1 MQDISSLLEQELN
14 SPRMRTRRKF
24 RAWKDRFAR
33 RAIALGGLSVIVA
46 ITLIFFYLLYEVMP
60 LFKSASIEQESS
72 FELPESVRADKIL
85 TMFTE
90 EQNEIAALLTESGK
104 LLFINAQNGQPVSE
118 QQLPLM
124 DAAISSI
131 KVKTPGDDTLLLG
144 LNNGQA
150 LAVAT
155 TFKVDFDAQG
165 QRLGVK
171 PQVTQLFNGKPLQ
184 LDSQQRPLHYITQQ
198 TAPDGVLLAG
208 LVDKGEV
215 VMVLLRQRSN
225 FITGEV
231 QETLEPIVFPS
242 TSLYQR
248 VLIAPDHHYIFAL
261 RSSGHL
267 DVYDSRDLQNI
278 QLSHTLA
285 LVKPG
290 QQVTQM
296 IFQLAQQSL
305 LIGDSQGQITQ
316 YFMVRD
322 EHNQQQLTK
331 IRTLKLADAPIKV
344 LEAEQRRKGFVAVD
358 SRGRVGLFNTTAE
371 KTAIDQPLLDAEPL
385 LAALAPRASMLL
397 MQDAQGV
404 FHRYAID
411 NPHPETSLKSLWGKV
426 WYEGYSE
433 PQYTWQS
440 SSASNEFEPKFSLTP
455 LAFGTLKAAFYAMLL
470 SVPLAVCGAMYT
482 AYFMAPAVRRKIKP
496 VIELMEALPTVILGF
511 FAGLFLAPFMETHLP
526 GVFAVLLIIPLGI
539 VTFAFT
545 WAQLPDRIRD
555 LIPEGWHVVVLVPLV
570 VLLGWLSFSL
580 SQPMELW
587 FFNGDMRN
595 WLSNDLGIDFDQRNA
610 MVVGFAMGFA
620 VIPTIYS
627 IAEDALFGVPKSL
640 SHGSLALGATPWQ
653 TLVRVVLPTAS
664 PGIFSAVMIGMGRA
678 VGETMIVLMATGNTP
693 VMNANI
699 FEGMR
704 TLAANIAVEM
714 GESALGSSHYRI
726 LFLAALVLFLFTF
739 VVNTLADLVRQRL
752 RNKYSTL

>member
-131 KVKTPGDDTLLLG
+131 KVKTAGDDTLLLG

-215 VMVLLRQRSN
+215 VMALLRQRSN

-555 LIPEGWHVVVLVPLV
+555 LIPDGWHVVVLVPLV
-570 VLLGWLSFSL
+570 VVLGWLSFSL

>member
-14 SPRMRTRRKF
+14 SPRMRTRRKL
-24 RAWKDRFAR
+24 RAWKDTFAR

-60 LFKSASIEQESS
+60 LFKSATIKQESS
-72 FELPESVRADKIL
+72 FELHGEARASKIL

-90 EQNEIAALLTESGK
+90 EQNEVAALLTENGK
-104 LLFINAQNGQPVSE
+104 LLFINAQNGQPVSA
-118 QQLPLM
+118 QQLPLD
-124 DAAISSI
+124 DAAITSVN
-131 KVKTPGDDTLLLG
+131 VKTPGADTLLLG
-144 LNNGQA
+144 LSNGQV
-150 LAVAT
+150 LAVDT
-155 TFKVDFDAQG
+155 TFKVAFDAQG

-171 PQVTQLFNGKPLQ
+171 PQITQLFSGKTLQ
-184 LDSQQRPLHYITQQ
+184 LDAEQRALSAVTQQ
-198 TAPDGVLLAG
+198 KAPDGMLLAG
-208 LVDKGEV
+208 LVGDGNI
-215 VMVLLRQRSN
+215 VMTLLRQRTN
-225 FITGEV
+225 FISGEV
-231 QETLEPIVFPS
+231 QESLEPVHFPS
-242 TSLYQR
+242 NTLYER
-248 VLIAPDHHYIFAL
+248 LLIAPDHHYVFAL
-261 RSSGHL
+261 HKTGRL
-267 DVYDSRDLQNI
+267 DVYDSRDLSNI
-278 QLSHTLA
+278 QLSHTLQ
-285 LVKPG
+285 LVEPG
-290 QQVTQM
+290 QHVTQM

-305 LIGDSQGQITQ
+305 LVGDSQGQITQ
-316 YFMVRD
+316 FFMVRD
-322 EHNQQQLTK
+322 EHDQQQLTK
-331 IRTLKLADAPIKV
+331 IRTLKLGDAPIKV
-344 LEAEQRRKGFVAVD
+344 LEAEQRRKGFVAID
-358 SRGRVGLFNTTAE
+358 NTGRVGIFNTTAE
-371 KTAIDQPLLDAEPL
+371 KTAIDQPLLNGEPL
-385 LAALAPRASMLL
+385 LASLAPRASMLL
-397 MQDAQGV
+397 VQDAQGV
-404 FHRYAID
+404 FQRYAID

-440 SSASNEFEPKFSLTP
+440 SSASTEFEPKFSLTP

-526 GVFAVLLIIPLGI
+526 GVFAVLLILPLGI
-539 VTFAFT
+539 ISFAFA
-545 WAQLPDRIRD
+545 WAQLPSRIRD
-555 LIPEGWHVVVLVPLV
+555 VVPEGWHVVILIPLV
-570 VLLGWLSFSL
+570 AVLAWLSFSL
-580 SQPMELW
+580 SQPIELW
-587 FFNGDMRN
+587 FFNGDMRS
-595 WLSNDLGIDFDQRNA
+595 WLSNDIGINFDQRNA

-752 RNKYSTL
+752 RKKYSTL

>member
-539 VTFAFT
+539 VTFAFA

>member
-539 VTFAFT
+539 VTFAFA

-570 VLLGWLSFSL
+570 VVVGWLSFSL

>member
-24 RAWKDRFAR
+24 RAWKDRLAR
-33 RAIALGGLSVIVA
+33 RAIALGGLSVIAA

-60 LFKSASIEQESS
+60 LFKSATIQQDSS
-72 FELPESVRADKIL
+72 FELQEPARASTIL

-90 EQNEIAALLTESGK
+90 EQNEIAALLTESGT
-104 LLFINAQNGQPVSE
+104 LLFINAKNGQSLSE
-118 QQLPLM
+118 QQLPLH
-124 DAAISSI
+124 DATITSLR
-131 KVKTPGDDTLLLG
+131 VKTPGDNTLLLG
-144 LNNGQA
+144 LSNGQA
-150 LAVAT
+150 IAVDT
-155 TFKVDFDAQG
+155 TFKVEFDTEG

-171 PQVTQLFNGKPLQ
+171 PRVTQLFNGKALQ
-184 LDSQQRPLHYITQQ
+184 LDAQQRALNYITQQ
-198 TAPDGVLLAG
+198 ESPDGMLLAG
-208 LVDKGEV
+208 LVDDGQI
-215 VMVLLRQRSN
+215 VMTLLRQRTN
-225 FITGEV
+225 FISGAV
-231 QETLEPIVFPS
+231 QETLEPIDFPS
-242 TSLYQR
+242 STLYQR
-248 VLIAPDHHYIFAL
+248 LLIAPDHHYIFAL
-261 RSSGHL
+261 RSNGQL
-267 DVYDSRDLQNI
+267 DVYDSRDLSNI
-278 QLSHTLA
+278 QLSHTVP
-285 LVKPG
+285 LVEPG

-305 LIGDSQGQITQ
+305 LVGDSQGQITQ
-316 YFMVRD
+316 FFMVRD
-322 EHNQQQLTK
+322 AHNQQQLTK
-331 IRTLKLADAPIKV
+331 IRTLKLGDAPIKV
-344 LEAEQRRKGFVAVD
+344 LEAEQRRKGFVAID
-358 SRGRVGLFNTTAE
+358 NTGRVGIFNTTAE
-371 KTAIDQPLLDAEPL
+371 KTAIDQPLLKGEPL

-397 MQDAQGV
+397 VQDAQGV
-404 FHRYAID
+404 FQRYTID

-440 SSASNEFEPKFSLTP
+440 SSASTEFEPKFSLTP

-539 VTFAFT
+539 VTFAFA

-555 LIPEGWHVVVLVPLV
+555 FVPDGWHVVILIPLV
-570 VLLGWLSFSL
+570 AVLGWLSFSL

-587 FFNGDMRN
+587 FFNGDMRS
-595 WLSNDLGIDFDQRNA
+595 WLSNDIGIDFDQRNA

-693 VMNANI
+693 IMNANI

>member
-14 SPRMRTRRKF
+14 RPRMRTRRKF
-24 RAWKDRFAR
+24 RAWKDRVAR

-72 FELPESVRADKIL
+72 FALPESVRADKIL

-371 KTAIDQPLLDAEPL
+371 KTAIDQPLLDAAPL

-440 SSASNEFEPKFSLTP
+440 SSASNDFEPKFSLTP

>member
-14 SPRMRTRRKF
+14 SPRIRARRKF
-24 RAWKDRFAR
+24 RAWKDRVAR
-33 RAIALGGLSVIVA
+33 RAIALGGLSVIAA
-46 ITLIFFYLLYEVMP
+46 ITLIFFYLLYEVVP
-60 LFKSASIEQESS
+60 LFKSASIQPESS
-72 FELPESVRADKIL
+72 FELPEPARSSKIL

-90 EQNEIAALLTESGK
+90 EQNEIAALLTESGQ
-104 LLFINAQNGQPVSE
+104 LLFINAENGQPVSE
-118 QQLPLM
+118 QQLTLP
-124 DAAISSI
+124 DAAITSL
-131 KVKTPGDDTLLLG
+131 KAKTPGDDVLLLG
-144 LNNGQA
+144 LSNGQA

-155 TFKVDFDAQG
+155 TFKVAFDAEG

-171 PQVTQLFNGKPLQ
+171 PQITQLFNGKALQ
-184 LDSQQRPLHYITQQ
+184 LDPQQRPLTAITQQ
-198 TAPDGVLLAG
+198 KSPDGMLLAG
-208 LVDKGEV
+208 LVGDGQI
-215 VMVLLRQRSN
+215 VMTLLRQRTD
-225 FITGEV
+225 FISGEV
-231 QETLEPIVFPS
+231 EETLQPIDFPS
-242 TSLYQR
+242 STLYQR
-248 VLIAPDHHYIFAL
+248 LLIAPDHHFIFAL
-261 RSSGHL
+261 HNSGRL
-267 DVYDSRDLQNI
+267 DVYNARDLQNI
-278 QLSHTLA
+278 QLLHTLP
-285 LVKPG
+285 LVAPG

-296 IFQLAQQSL
+296 VFQLAQQSL
-305 LIGDSQGQITQ
+305 LVGDSQGQITQ
-316 YFMVRD
+316 FFMVRD

-331 IRTLKLADAPIKV
+331 IRTLKLGDAPIKV
-344 LEAEQRRKGFVAVD
+344 LEAEQRRKGFVAID
-358 SRGRVGLFNTTAE
+358 STGRVGIFNTTAE
-371 KTAIDQPLLDAEPL
+371 KKAIDQPLLNGAPL

-397 MQDAQGV
+397 MQDSQGV

-411 NPHPETSLKSLWGKV
+411 NQHPETSLKSLWGKV

-440 SSASNEFEPKFSLTP
+440 SSASTEFEPKFSLTP

-539 VTFAFT
+539 MAFSFA
-545 WAQLPDRIRD
+545 WAQLPDPIRD
-555 LIPEGWHVVVLVPLV
+555 VVPDGWHVVILLPLV
-570 VLLGWLSFSL
+570 VVLGWLSFSL
-580 SQPMELW
+580 SQPLELW
-587 FFNGDMRN
+587 FFDGDMRN
-595 WLSNDLGIDFDQRNA
+595 WLSNDMGIDFDQRNA

-693 VMNANI
+693 IMNANI

-752 RNKYSTL
+752 RKKYSTL

>member
-24 RAWKDRFAR
+24 RAWKDRLAR
-33 RAIALGGLSVIVA
+33 RAIALGGLSVIAA

-60 LFKSASIEQESS
+60 LFKSATIQQDSS
-72 FELPESVRADKIL
+72 FELQEPARSSTIL

-90 EQNEIAALLTESGK
+90 EQNEIAALLTESGA
-104 LLFINAQNGQPVSE
+104 LLFINTENGQPLSE
-118 QQLPLM
+118 QQLPLH
-124 DAAISSI
+124 DATITSLR
-131 KVKTPGDDTLLLG
+131 VKTPGDNTLLLG
-144 LNNGQA
+144 LSNGQA
-150 LAVAT
+150 IAVDT
-155 TFKVDFDAQG
+155 TFKVEFDAEG

-171 PQVTQLFNGKPLQ
+171 PRVTQLFNGKALQ
-184 LDSQQRPLHYITQQ
+184 LDAQQRALNYITQQ
-198 TAPDGVLLAG
+198 ESPDGILLAG
-208 LVDKGEV
+208 LVDNGQI
-215 VMVLLRQRSN
+215 VMSLLRQRTN
-225 FITGEV
+225 FISGAV
-231 QETLEPIVFPS
+231 QETLEPIDFPS
-242 TSLYQR
+242 NTLYQR
-248 VLIAPDHHYIFAL
+248 LLIAPDHHYIFAL
-261 RSSGHL
+261 RSNGQL
-267 DVYDSRDLQNI
+267 DVYDSRDLSNI
-278 QLSHTLA
+278 QLSHTVP
-285 LVKPG
+285 LVEPG

-305 LIGDSQGQITQ
+305 LVGDSQGQITQ
-316 YFMVRD
+316 FFMVRD
-322 EHNQQQLTK
+322 AHNQQQLTK
-331 IRTLKLADAPIKV
+331 IRTLKLGDAPIKV
-344 LEAEQRRKGFVAVD
+344 LEAEQRRKGFVAID
-358 SRGRVGLFNTTAE
+358 STGRVGIFNTTAE
-371 KTAIDQPLLDAEPL
+371 KTAIDQPLLKGEPL

-397 MQDAQGV
+397 VQDAQGV
-404 FHRYAID
+404 FQRYTID

-440 SSASNEFEPKFSLTP
+440 SSASTEFEPKFSLTP

-539 VTFAFT
+539 VTFAFA
-545 WAQLPDRIRD
+545 WAQLPDRVRD
-555 LIPEGWHVVVLVPLV
+555 LVPDGWHVVILIPLV
-570 VLLGWLSFSL
+570 AVLGWLSFSL

-587 FFNGDMRN
+587 FFNGDMRS
-595 WLSNDLGIDFDQRNA
+595 WLSNDIGIDFDQRNA

-693 VMNANI
+693 IMNANI

-752 RNKYSTL
+752 RKKYSTL

>member
-1 MQDISSLLEQELN
+1 
-14 SPRMRTRRKF
+14 
-24 RAWKDRFAR
+24 
-33 RAIALGGLSVIVA
+33 
-46 ITLIFFYLLYEVMP
+46 
-60 LFKSASIEQESS
+60 
-72 FELPESVRADKIL
+72 
-85 TMFTE
+85 
-90 EQNEIAALLTESGK
+90 
-104 LLFINAQNGQPVSE
+104 
-118 QQLPLM
+118 
-124 DAAISSI
+124 
-131 KVKTPGDDTLLLG
+131 
-144 LNNGQA
+144 
-150 LAVAT
+150 
-155 TFKVDFDAQG
+155 
-165 QRLGVK
+165 
-171 PQVTQLFNGKPLQ
+171 
-184 LDSQQRPLHYITQQ
+184 
-198 TAPDGVLLAG
+198 
-208 LVDKGEV
+208 
-215 VMVLLRQRSN
+215 
-225 FITGEV
+225 
-231 QETLEPIVFPS
+231 
-242 TSLYQR
+242 
-248 VLIAPDHHYIFAL
+248 
-261 RSSGHL
+261 
-267 DVYDSRDLQNI
+267 
-278 QLSHTLA
+278 
-285 LVKPG
+285 
-290 QQVTQM
+290 M

-539 VTFAFT
+539 VTFAFA

>member
-248 VLIAPDHHYIFAL
+248 VLIAPDHHYIYAL

-358 SRGRVGLFNTTAE
+358 SHGRVGLFNTTAE

-539 VTFAFT
+539 VTFAFA

-580 SQPMELW
+580 SQPLELW

>member
-358 SRGRVGLFNTTAE
+358 SHGRVGLFNTTAE
-371 KTAIDQPLLDAEPL
+371 KTAIDQPLLDAAPL

-539 VTFAFT
+539 VTFAFA

-570 VLLGWLSFSL
+570 VVLGWLSFSL

-587 FFNGDMRN
+587 FFNGDMRS

>member
-14 SPRMRTRRKF
+14 SPRMRTRRKL
-24 RAWKDRFAR
+24 RAWKDTFAR

-60 LFKSASIEQESS
+60 LFKSATIKQESS
-72 FELPESVRADKIL
+72 FELHGEARASKIL

-90 EQNEIAALLTESGK
+90 EQNEVAALLTENGK
-104 LLFINAQNGQPVSE
+104 LLFINAQNGQPVSA
-118 QQLPLM
+118 QQLPLH
-124 DAAISSI
+124 DAAITSVN
-131 KVKTPGDDTLLLG
+131 VKTPGADTLLLG
-144 LNNGQA
+144 LSNGQV
-150 LAVAT
+150 LAVDT
-155 TFKVDFDAQG
+155 TFKVAFDAQG

-171 PQVTQLFNGKPLQ
+171 PQITQLFSGKTLQ
-184 LDSQQRPLHYITQQ
+184 LDAEQRALSAVTQQ
-198 TAPDGVLLAG
+198 KAPDGMLLAG
-208 LVDKGEV
+208 LVGDGNI
-215 VMVLLRQRSN
+215 VMTLLRQRTN
-225 FITGEV
+225 FISGEV
-231 QETLEPIVFPS
+231 QESLEPVHFPS
-242 TSLYQR
+242 NTLYER
-248 VLIAPDHHYIFAL
+248 LLIAPDHHYVFAL
-261 RSSGHL
+261 HKTGRL
-267 DVYDSRDLQNI
+267 DVYDSRDLSNI
-278 QLSHTLA
+278 QLSHTLQ
-285 LVKPG
+285 LVEPG
-290 QQVTQM
+290 QHVTQM

-305 LIGDSQGQITQ
+305 LVGDSQGQITQ
-316 YFMVRD
+316 FFMVRD

-331 IRTLKLADAPIKV
+331 IRTLKLGDAPIKV
-344 LEAEQRRKGFVAVD
+344 LEAEQRRKGFVAID
-358 SRGRVGLFNTTAE
+358 NTGRVGIFNTTAE
-371 KTAIDQPLLDAEPL
+371 KTAIDQPLLNGEPL
-385 LAALAPRASMLL
+385 LASLAPRASMLL
-397 MQDAQGV
+397 VQDAQGV
-404 FHRYAID
+404 FQRYAID

-440 SSASNEFEPKFSLTP
+440 SSASTEFEPKFSLTP

-526 GVFAVLLIIPLGI
+526 GVFAVLLILPLGI
-539 VTFAFT
+539 ISFAFA
-545 WAQLPDRIRD
+545 WAQLPSRIRD
-555 LIPEGWHVVVLVPLV
+555 VVPEGWHVVILIPLV
-570 VLLGWLSFSL
+570 AVLAWLSFSL
-580 SQPMELW
+580 SQPIELW
-587 FFNGDMRN
+587 FFNGDMRS
-595 WLSNDLGIDFDQRNA
+595 WLSNDIGINFDQRNA

-752 RNKYSTL
+752 RKKYSTL

>member
-24 RAWKDRFAR
+24 RALKDTLAR
-33 RAIALGGLSVIVA
+33 RAIAVGGWSVIVA

-60 LFKSASIEQESS
+60 LFQSATIQHDSR
-72 FELPESVRADKIL
+72 FELQEPARSSNIVR
-85 TMFTE
+85 MFTE
-90 EQNEIAALLTESGK
+90 EQNEIATLLTDSGQ
-104 LLFINAQNGQPVSE
+104 LLFVDAHNGDPLSQ
-118 QQLPLM
+118 QQLAL
-124 DAAISSI
+124 DGAQITSV
-131 KVKTPGDDTLLLG
+131 KVKTPGDDTLVLG
-144 LNNGQA
+144 LSNGKV

-155 TFKVDFDAQG
+155 TFKVQFDEQG
-165 QRLGVK
+165 QRLGVE
-171 PQVTQLFNGKPLQ
+171 PRVTQLFNGQALQ
-184 LDSQQRPLHYITQQ
+184 LDPKQRALNAITEQ
-198 TAPDGVLLAG
+198 TSPAGKLVAG
-208 LVDKGEV
+208 LVGEGQI
-215 VMVLLRQRSN
+215 VMTLLRQRTN
-225 FITGEV
+225 AITGAV
-231 QETLEPIVFPS
+231 QESLEPIRFPS
-242 TSLYQR
+242 DTPYERL
-248 VLIAPDHHYIFAL
+248 LIAPDHHYTFAL
-261 RSSGHL
+261 RSNGRL
-267 DVYDSRDLQNI
+267 DVYNTRN
-278 QLSHTLA
+278 LSSIELLHTLP
-285 LVKPG
+285 LVQPG
-290 QQVTQM
+290 TQVTQM
-296 IFQLAQQSL
+296 VFQLAQQSL
-305 LIGDSQGQITQ
+305 LVGDSQGQITQ
-316 YFMVRD
+316 FFMVRD
-322 EHNQQQLTK
+322 AHNQQQLAQ
-331 IRTLKLADAPIKV
+331 IRTLKLGDAPITH
-344 LEAEQRRKGFVAVD
+344 LEAEQRRKGFVAID
-358 SRGRVGLFNTTAE
+358 NTGRVGIFNTTAE
-371 KTAIDQPLLDAEPL
+371 KTAIDQPVLQDAPQ
-385 LAALAPRASMLL
+385 LAALSPRASMLL
-397 MQDAQGV
+397 LQDAQGI
-404 FHRYAID
+404 FQRYVID

-526 GVFAVLLIIPLGI
+526 GVFVLLLMLPLGI
-539 VTFAFT
+539 ITFAFA
-545 WAQLPDRIRD
+545 WAQLPGRIRD
-555 LIPEGWHVVVLVPLV
+555 LIPEGWHVVILIPLV
-570 VLLGWLSFSL
+570 IALSLASFSL
-580 SQPMELW
+580 SQPMELL
-587 FFNGDMRN
+587 FFQGDMRS
-595 WLSNDLGIDFDQRNA
+595 WLSNDLGINFDQRNA

-653 TLVRVVLPTAS
+653 TLVKVVLPTAS

-693 VMNANI
+693 IMNANI

-714 GESALGSSHYRI
+714 GESALGSSHYRV

-739 VVNTLADLVRQRL
+739 VVNTLADVVRQRL
-752 RNKYSTL
+752 RKKYSTL

>member
-1 MQDISSLLEQELN
+1 MQDISSQLEQELN
-14 SPRMRTRRKF
+14 SPRMRRRRKF
-24 RAWKDRFAR
+24 RALKDTVAR
-33 RAIALGGLSVIVA
+33 RAIALGGWSVIVA
-46 ITLIFFYLLYEVMP
+46 ITLIFFYLMYEVMP
-60 LFKSASIEQESS
+60 LFKSATIQQDSS
-72 FELPESVRADKIL
+72 FELHESVRSSNIL

-90 EQNEIAALLTESGK
+90 EQNEIAALLTDSGK
-104 LLFINAQNGQPVSE
+104 LMFIDAQNGESVAH
-118 QQLPLM
+118 QQLDLNN
-124 DAAISSI
+124 AQISSF

-144 LNNGQA
+144 LSNGTA
-150 LAVAT
+150 LAAST
-155 TFKVDFDAQG
+155 TFKVKFDEQG
-165 QRLGVK
+165 QRLGVE
-171 PQVTQLFNGKPLQ
+171 PSVTQLFNGKAIQ
-184 LDSQQRPLHYITQQ
+184 LDPQQRALNYITEQES
-198 TAPDGVLLAG
+198 PDGKLLAG
-208 LVDKGEV
+208 LVADGQV
-215 VMVLLRQRSN
+215 VMTLLRQKTN

-231 QETLEPIVFPS
+231 KESLEPIHFPS
-242 TSLYQR
+242 NTLYER
-248 VLIAPDHHYIFAL
+248 VLIAPDHPYTFAL
-261 RSSGHL
+261 RSGGRL
-267 DVYDSRDLQNI
+267 DVYDTRSLSNI
-278 QLSHTLA
+278 ELMHTLS
-285 LVKPG
+285 LVEPG

-296 IFQLAQQSL
+296 VFQLAQQSL
-305 LIGDSQGQITQ
+305 LVGDTQGQITQ
-316 YFMVRD
+316 FFMVRD

-331 IRTLKLADAPIKV
+331 IRTLKLGDAPIKI
-344 LEAEQRRKGFVAVD
+344 LEAEQRRKGFVAID
-358 SRGRVGLFNTTAE
+358 NTGRVGIFNTTAE
-371 KTAIDQPLLDAEPL
+371 KTAIDQPLLQEEPL

-397 MQDAQGV
+397 VQDAQGV
-404 FHRYAID
+404 FKRYTID

-433 PQYTWQS
+433 PEYTWQS

-482 AYFMAPAVRRKIKP
+482 AYFMAPTVRRKIKP

-511 FAGLFLAPFMETHLP
+511 FAGLFLAPFMESHLP
-526 GVFAVLLIIPLGI
+526 GVFAVLLILPLGI
-539 VTFAFT
+539 ITFAFA
-545 WAQLPDRIRD
+545 WAQLPGRIRD
-555 LIPEGWHVVVLVPLV
+555 LIPEGWHVVILIPLV
-570 VLLGWLSFSL
+570 IVLSWLSFSL
-580 SQPMELW
+580 SQPMELV
-587 FFNGDMRN
+587 FFQGDMRN

-653 TLVRVVLPTAS
+653 TLVKVVLPTAS

-693 VMNANI
+693 IMNANI

-752 RNKYSTL
+752 RKKYSTL

>member
-371 KTAIDQPLLDAEPL
+371 KTAIDQPLLDAAPL

-539 VTFAFT
+539 VTFAFA

-570 VLLGWLSFSL
+570 VVLGWLSFSL

>member
-1 MQDISSLLEQELN
+1 MQDISSQLEQELN
-14 SPRMRTRRKF
+14 SPRMRRRRKF
-24 RAWKDRFAR
+24 RSLKDTVAR
-33 RAIALGGLSVIVA
+33 RAIALGGWSVIVA
-46 ITLIFFYLLYEVMP
+46 ITLIFFYLMYEVMP
-60 LFKSASIEQESS
+60 LFKSATIQQGSS
-72 FELPESVRADKIL
+72 FELHEAARSSNIL

-90 EQNEIAALLTESGK
+90 EQNEIAALLTDSGK
-104 LLFINAQNGQPVSE
+104 LMFIDAQNGESVAH
-118 QQLPLM
+118 QQLDLNN
-124 DAAISSI
+124 AQISSF

-144 LNNGQA
+144 LSNGTA
-150 LAVAT
+150 LAAST
-155 TFKVDFDAQG
+155 TFKVKFDQQG
-165 QRLGVK
+165 QRLGVE
-171 PQVTQLFNGKPLQ
+171 PSVTQLFNGKAIQ
-184 LDSQQRPLHYITQQ
+184 LDPQQRALNYITEQES
-198 TAPDGVLLAG
+198 PDGKLLAG
-208 LVDKGEV
+208 LVADGQV
-215 VMVLLRQRSN
+215 VMTLLRQKTN

-231 QETLEPIVFPS
+231 KESLEPISFPS
-242 TSLYQR
+242 NTPYERL
-248 VLIAPDHHYIFAL
+248 LIAPDHHYTFAL
-261 RSSGHL
+261 RSSGRL
-267 DVYDSRDLQNI
+267 DIYDTRSLRNI
-278 QLSHTLA
+278 QLMHTLP
-285 LVKPG
+285 LVEPG

-296 IFQLAQQSL
+296 VFQLAQQSL
-305 LIGDSQGQITQ
+305 LVGDTQGQITQ
-316 YFMVRD
+316 FFMVRD

-331 IRTLKLADAPIKV
+331 IRTLKLGDAPIKI
-344 LEAEQRRKGFVAVD
+344 LEAEQRRKGFVAID
-358 SRGRVGLFNTTAE
+358 NTGRVGIFNTTAE
-371 KTAIDQPLLDAEPL
+371 KTAIDVPLLADAPL

-397 MQDAQGV
+397 VQDAQGV
-404 FHRYAID
+404 FQRYSID

-511 FAGLFLAPFMETHLP
+511 FAGLFLAPFMESHLP
-526 GVFAVLLIIPLGI
+526 GVFAVLLILPLGI
-539 VTFAFT
+539 ITFAFA
-545 WAQLPDRIRD
+545 WAQLPGRIRD
-555 LIPEGWHVVVLVPLV
+555 LIPEGWHVVILIPLV
-570 VLLGWLSFSL
+570 IVLSWLSFSL
-580 SQPMELW
+580 SQPMELV
-587 FFNGDMRN
+587 FFQGDMRN

-653 TLVRVVLPTAS
+653 TLVKVVLPTAS

-693 VMNANI
+693 IMNANI

-739 VVNTLADLVRQRL
+739 VVNTLADVVRQRL
-752 RNKYSTL
+752 RKKYSTL

>member
-358 SRGRVGLFNTTAE
+358 SHGRVGLFNTTAE
-371 KTAIDQPLLDAEPL
+371 KTAIDQPLLDAAPL

-440 SSASNEFEPKFSLTP
+440 SSASNDFEPKFSLTP

-539 VTFAFT
+539 VTFAFA

-570 VLLGWLSFSL
+570 VVLGWLSFSL

>member
-14 SPRMRTRRKF
+14 SPRMRTRRKW
-24 RAWKDRFAR
+24 RAWKDACAR
-33 RAIALGGLSVIVA
+33 RAIALGGLSVIAA

-60 LFKSASIEQESS
+60 LFKSASIQQETSFTLQEPAGSS
-72 FELPESVRADKIL
+72 NIL
-85 TMFTE
+85 TMFSE
-90 EQNEIAALLTESGK
+90 EQNEIAALLTDSGK
-104 LLFINAQNGQPVSE
+104 LLFINAHNGQPVSE
-118 QQLPLM
+118 QQLPLQ
-124 DAAISSI
+124 DAAITSL
-131 KVKTPGDDTLLLG
+131 KVKTPGDNTLLLG
-144 LNNGQA
+144 LSNGQA
-150 LAVAT
+150 LAVDT
-155 TFKVDFDAQG
+155 RFKVSFDAEG
-165 QRLGVK
+165 QRLGVQ
-171 PQVTQLFNGKPLQ
+171 PQVTQLFNGKPLT
-184 LDSQQRPLHYITQQ
+184 LDAQQRPLTYITQQ
-198 TAPDGVLLAG
+198 QAPDGMLLAG
-208 LVDKGEV
+208 LVGDGEV
-215 VMVLLRQRSN
+215 VMSLLRQKTN
-225 FITGEV
+225 FITGAV
-231 QETLEPIVFPS
+231 QESLEPIAFPS
-242 TSLYQR
+242 STQYKRL
-248 VLIAPDHHYIFAL
+248 LIAPDHHYIFAL
-261 RSSGHL
+261 HHSGRL
-267 DVYDSRDLQNI
+267 DVYDTRNLEQI
-278 QLSHTLA
+278 QLLHTLA
-285 LVKPG
+285 LVERG

-296 IFQLAQQSL
+296 VFQLAQQSL
-305 LIGDSQGQITQ
+305 LVGDSQGQITQ
-316 YFMVRD
+316 FFMVRD
-322 EHNQQQLTK
+322 KHNQQQLTK
-331 IRTLKLADAPIKV
+331 IRSLKLGDAPIQI
-344 LEAEQRRKGFVAVD
+344 LEAEQRRKGFVAID
-358 SRGRVGLFNTTAE
+358 STGRTGIFNTTAE
-371 KTAIDQPLLDAEPL
+371 KKAIDQPLLDGAPV

-397 MQDAQGV
+397 LQDAQGV

-426 WYEGYSE
+426 WYEGYNE

-440 SSASNEFEPKFSLTP
+440 SSASTEFEPKFSLTP

-526 GVFAVLLIIPLGI
+526 GVFAVLLILPLGI
-539 VTFAFT
+539 VTFAFA
-545 WAQLPDRIRD
+545 WAQLPDRVRD
-555 LIPEGWHVVVLVPLV
+555 LVPDGWHVVILIPLV
-570 VLLGWLSFSL
+570 AVLGWLSFSL

-587 FFNGDMRN
+587 FFNGDMRS
-595 WLSNDLGIDFDQRNA
+595 WLSNDIGIDFDQRNA

-693 VMNANI
+693 IMNANI

>member
-455 LAFGTLKAAFYAMLL
+455 HAFGTLKAAFYAMLL

>member
-24 RAWKDRFAR
+24 RALKDRLAR
-33 RAIALGGLSVIVA
+33 RAIAVGGLSVIVA
-46 ITLIFFYLLYEVMP
+46 ISLIFFYLLYEVMP
-60 LFKSASIEQESS
+60 LFKSASIKQESR
-72 FELPESVRADKIL
+72 FELQQPAQPSDIL

-90 EQNEIAALLTESGK
+90 EQNEMAALLTRDGQ
-104 LLFINAQNGQPVSE
+104 LLFINAQDGQPLSE
-118 QQLPLM
+118 HQLLLGG
-124 DAAISSI
+124 AAISSI
-131 KVKTPGDDTLLLG
+131 NAKTPGNDTLLLG
-144 LNNGQA
+144 LSNGQVI
-150 LAVAT
+150 AVSTA
-155 TFKVDFDAQG
+155 FNVEFDAQG

-171 PQVTQLFNGKPLQ
+171 PQVTQLFNGKALQ
-184 LDSQQRPLHYITQQ
+184 LDPQQRALHSVTQQ
-198 TAPDGVLLAG
+198 QAPDALLLAG
-208 LVDKGEV
+208 LVGEGHV
-215 VMVLLRQRSN
+215 VMQLLRQRTN

-231 QETLEPIVFPS
+231 HESLEPVDFPS
-242 TSLYQR
+242 GTLYQR
-248 VLIAPDHHYIFAL
+248 LLIAPDHHYIFAL
-261 RSSGHL
+261 HHSGRL
-267 DVYDSRDLQNI
+267 DVYNARDLHDI
-278 QLSHTLA
+278 QLFQTLP
-285 LVKPG
+285 LVETD

-305 LIGDSQGQITQ
+305 LVGDSQGQISQ
-316 YFMVRD
+316 FFMVRD
-322 EHNQQQLTK
+322 DQNQQQLTK
-331 IRTLKLADAPIKV
+331 IRTLKLGDAPIKL
-344 LEAEQRRKGFVAVD
+344 LEAEQRRKGFVAID
-358 SRGRVGLFNTTAE
+358 NTGRVGIFNTTAE
-371 KTAIDQPLLDAEPL
+371 KTAIDQPLLDGEPL
-385 LAALAPRASMLL
+385 LVALAPRASMLL
-397 MQDAQGV
+397 VQDTQGV
-404 FHRYAID
+404 FYRYAID

-440 SSASNEFEPKFSLTP
+440 SSASTEFEPKFSLTP

-539 VTFAFT
+539 VTFAFV
-545 WAQLPDRIRD
+545 WAQLPGRIRE
-555 LIPEGWHVVVLVPLV
+555 LIPDGWHVVILIPLV
-570 VLLGWLSFSL
+570 VVLGWLSFRL
-580 SQPMELW
+580 SQPLELW
-587 FFNGDMRN
+587 FFNGDMRS
-595 WLSNDLGIDFDQRNA
+595 WLSNDLGINFDQRNA

-693 VMNANI
+693 VMSANI

-726 LFLAALVLFLFTF
+726 LFLAALVLFIFTF

-752 RNKYSTL
+752 RKKYSTL

>member
-1 MQDISSLLEQELN
+1 MQDISSQLERELN

-24 RAWKDRFAR
+24 RAFKDTVAR
-33 RAIALGGLSVIVA
+33 RAIALGGWSVIVA

-60 LFKSASIEQESS
+60 LFKSATIKHDSS
-72 FELPESVRADKIL
+72 FELQEAARTSNIL

-90 EQNEIAALLTESGK
+90 EQNEIAALLTDSGQ
-104 LLFINAQNGQPVSE
+104 LLFIDAKNGESLSE
-118 QQLPLM
+118 QQLPLG
-124 DAAISSI
+124 DAQISSF

-144 LNNGQA
+144 LSNGTA
-150 LAVAT
+150 IAAST
-155 TFKVDFDAQG
+155 TFKVKFDQQG
-165 QRLGVK
+165 QRLGVE
-171 PQVTQLFNGKPLQ
+171 PSVTQLFNGKAIA
-184 LDSQQRPLHYITQQ
+184 LDPQQRALNYITEQES
-198 TAPDGVLLAG
+198 PDGKLLAG
-208 LVDKGEV
+208 LVADGQV
-215 VMVLLRQRSN
+215 VMTLLRQKTN

-231 QETLEPIVFPS
+231 QESLEPISFPS
-242 TSLYQR
+242 NTLYER
-248 VLIAPDHHYIFAL
+248 LLIAPDHHYTFAL
-261 RSSGHL
+261 RASGRL
-267 DVYDSRDLQNI
+267 DVYDTRSLSNI
-278 QLSHTLA
+278 QLMHTLT
-285 LVKPG
+285 LVEPG
-290 QQVTQM
+290 QRVTQM
-296 IFQLAQQSL
+296 VFQLAQQSL
-305 LIGDSQGQITQ
+305 LVGDSQGQITQ
-316 YFMVRD
+316 FFMVRD
-322 EHNQQQLTK
+322 EHNEQQLTK
-331 IRTLKLADAPIKV
+331 IRTLKLGDAPIKI
-344 LEAEQRRKGFVAVD
+344 LEAEQRRKGFFAMD
-358 SRGRVGLFNTTAE
+358 DTGRVGIFNTTAE
-371 KTAIDQPLLDAEPL
+371 KTAIDQPLLNNEPL
-385 LAALAPRASMLL
+385 LATLAPRGSMLL
-397 MQDAQGV
+397 VQDAQGV
-404 FHRYAID
+404 FQRYSID
-411 NPHPETSLKSLWGKV
+411 NPHPETSMKSLWGKV

-433 PQYTWQS
+433 AEYTWQS

-511 FAGLFLAPFMETHLP
+511 FAGLFLAPFMESHLP
-526 GVFAVLLIIPLGI
+526 GVFAVLLILPLGI
-539 VTFAFT
+539 ITFAFS
-545 WAQLPDRIRD
+545 WAQLPDRLRD
-555 LIPEGWHVVVLVPLV
+555 LIPEGWHVVILIPLV
-570 VLLGWLSFSL
+570 ILLSWLSFSL
-580 SQPMELW
+580 SQPMELL
-587 FFNGDMRN
+587 FFQGDMRS
-595 WLSNDLGIDFDQRNA
+595 WLSNDLGINFDQRNA

-693 VMNANI
+693 IMNANI

-739 VVNTLADLVRQRL
+739 VVNTLADVVRQRL
-752 RNKYSTL
+752 RKKYSTL

>member
-24 RAWKDRFAR
+24 RAWKDRLAR
-33 RAIALGGLSVIVA
+33 RAIALGGLSVIAA

-60 LFKSASIEQESS
+60 LFKSATIQQDSS
-72 FELPESVRADKIL
+72 FELQEPARSSTIL

-90 EQNEIAALLTESGK
+90 EQNEIAALLTESGA
-104 LLFINAQNGQPVSE
+104 LLFINAKNGQSLSE
-118 QQLPLM
+118 QQLPLH
-124 DAAISSI
+124 DATITSLR
-131 KVKTPGDDTLLLG
+131 VKTPGDNTLLLG
-144 LNNGQA
+144 LSNGQA
-150 LAVAT
+150 IAVDT
-155 TFKVDFDAQG
+155 TFKVEFDAEG

-171 PQVTQLFNGKPLQ
+171 PSVTQLFNGKALPL
-184 LDSQQRPLHYITQQ
+184 DAQQRALNYITQQ
-198 TAPDGVLLAG
+198 ESPDGMLLAG
-208 LVDKGEV
+208 LVDDGQI
-215 VMVLLRQRSN
+215 VMTLLRQRTN
-225 FITGEV
+225 FISGAV
-231 QETLEPIVFPS
+231 QETLEPIDFPNS
-242 TSLYQR
+242 TLYQR
-248 VLIAPDHHYIFAL
+248 LLIAPDHHYIFAL
-261 RSSGHL
+261 RSNGQL
-267 DVYDSRDLQNI
+267 DVYDSRDLSNI
-278 QLSHTLA
+278 QLSHTVP
-285 LVKPG
+285 LVEPG

-305 LIGDSQGQITQ
+305 LVGDSQGQITQ
-316 YFMVRD
+316 FFMVRNA
-322 EHNQQQLTK
+322 HNQQQLTK
-331 IRTLKLADAPIKV
+331 IRTLKLGDAPIKV
-344 LEAEQRRKGFVAVD
+344 LEAEQRRKGFVAID
-358 SRGRVGLFNTTAE
+358 NTGRVGIFNTTAE
-371 KTAIDQPLLDAEPL
+371 KTAIDQPLLKGEPL

-397 MQDAQGV
+397 VQDAQGV
-404 FHRYAID
+404 FQRYAID

-440 SSASNEFEPKFSLTP
+440 SSASTEFEPKFSLTP

-539 VTFAFT
+539 LTFAFT
-545 WAQLPDRIRD
+545 WAQLPDRVRD
-555 LIPEGWHVVVLVPLV
+555 LVPDGWHVVILIPLV
-570 VLLGWLSFSL
+570 AALGLLSFSL

-587 FFNGDMRN
+587 FFHGDMRN

-693 VMNANI
+693 IMNANI

>member
-290 QQVTQM
+290 QLVTQM

-358 SRGRVGLFNTTAE
+358 SHGRVGLFNTTAE
-371 KTAIDQPLLDAEPL
+371 KTAIDQPLLDAAPL

-470 SVPLAVCGAMYT
+470 SVCGAMYT

-539 VTFAFT
+539 VTFAFA

>member
-440 SSASNEFEPKFSLTP
+440 SSASNDFEPKFSLTP

-526 GVFAVLLIIPLGI
+526 GVFAVLLLMPLGI

-545 WAQLPDRIRD
+545 WAQLPERIRD
-555 LIPEGWHVVVLVPLV
+555 LVPEGWHVVVLVPLV

>member
-24 RAWKDRFAR
+24 RAWKDRLAR
-33 RAIALGGLSVIVA
+33 RAIALGGLSVIAA

-60 LFKSASIEQESS
+60 LFKSATIQQDSS
-72 FELPESVRADKIL
+72 FELQEPARSSTIL

-90 EQNEIAALLTESGK
+90 EQNEIAALLTESGA
-104 LLFINAQNGQPVSE
+104 LLFINTENGQPLSE
-118 QQLPLM
+118 QQLPLH
-124 DAAISSI
+124 DATITSLR
-131 KVKTPGDDTLLLG
+131 VKTPGDNTLLLG
-144 LNNGQA
+144 LSNGQA
-150 LAVAT
+150 IAVDT
-155 TFKVDFDAQG
+155 TFKVEFDAEG

-171 PQVTQLFNGKPLQ
+171 PRVTQLFNGKALQ
-184 LDSQQRPLHYITQQ
+184 LDAQQRALNYITQQ
-198 TAPDGVLLAG
+198 ESPDGMLLAG
-208 LVDKGEV
+208 LVDNGQI
-215 VMVLLRQRSN
+215 VMTLLRQRTN
-225 FITGEV
+225 FISGAV
-231 QETLEPIVFPS
+231 QETLEPIDFPS
-242 TSLYQR
+242 NTLYQR
-248 VLIAPDHHYIFAL
+248 LLIAPDHHYIFAL
-261 RSSGHL
+261 RSNGQL
-267 DVYDSRDLQNI
+267 DVYDSRDLSNI
-278 QLSHTLA
+278 QLSHTVP
-285 LVKPG
+285 LVEPG

-305 LIGDSQGQITQ
+305 LVGDSQGQITQ
-316 YFMVRD
+316 FFMVRD
-322 EHNQQQLTK
+322 AHNQQQLTK
-331 IRTLKLADAPIKV
+331 IRTLKLGDAPIKV
-344 LEAEQRRKGFVAVD
+344 LEAEQRRKGFVAID
-358 SRGRVGLFNTTAE
+358 STGRVGIFNTTAE
-371 KTAIDQPLLDAEPL
+371 KTAIDQPLLKGEPL

-397 MQDAQGV
+397 VQDAQGV
-404 FHRYAID
+404 FQRYTID

-440 SSASNEFEPKFSLTP
+440 SSASTEFEPKFSLTP

-539 VTFAFT
+539 VTFAFA
-545 WAQLPDRIRD
+545 WAQLPDRVRD
-555 LIPEGWHVVVLVPLV
+555 LVPDGWHVVILIPLV
-570 VLLGWLSFSL
+570 AVLGWLSFSL

-587 FFNGDMRN
+587 FFNGDMRS
-595 WLSNDLGIDFDQRNA
+595 WLSNDIGIDFDQRNA

-693 VMNANI
+693 IMNANI

-752 RNKYSTL
+752 RKKYSTL

>member
-555 LIPEGWHVVVLVPLV
+555 LIPEGWHVVVLVPLEV
-570 VLLGWLSFSL
+570 VLRWLAFSL

>member
-1 MQDISSLLEQELN
+1 MQDISSQLEQELN
-14 SPRMRTRRKF
+14 SPRMRARRKF
-24 RAWKDRFAR
+24 RALKDTLAR
-33 RAIALGGLSVIVA
+33 RAIALGGWSVIVA

-60 LFKSASIEQESS
+60 LFKSATIQHDSS
-72 FELPESVRADKIL
+72 FELHEIARSSTIL

-90 EQNEIAALLTESGK
+90 EQNEIAALLTDSGQ
-104 LLFINAQNGQPVSE
+104 LLFIDAQNGEPISQ
-118 QQLPLM
+118 QQLDLH
-124 DAAISSI
+124 DADISSF

-144 LNNGQA
+144 LSNGKA

-155 TFKVDFDAQG
+155 TFKVKFDEQG
-165 QRLGVK
+165 QRLGVE
-171 PQVTQLFNGKPLQ
+171 PSVTQLFDGKAVQ
-184 LDSQQRPLHYITQQ
+184 LDPQQRVLNYITEQ
-198 TAPDGVLLAG
+198 TSPDGKLLAG
-208 LVDKGEV
+208 LVDDGQV
-215 VMVLLRQRSN
+215 VMTLLRQRTN

-231 QETLEPIVFPS
+231 QESLEPVIFPS
-242 TSLYQR
+242 NTPYQR
-248 VLIAPDHHYIFAL
+248 LLIAPDHHYTFAL
-261 RSSGHL
+261 RASGRL
-267 DVYDSRDLQNI
+267 DVYDTRSLSNI
-278 QLSHTLA
+278 ELMHTLP
-285 LVKPG
+285 LVDPNKH
-290 QQVTQM
+290 VTQM
-296 IFQLAQQSL
+296 VFQLAQQSL
-305 LIGDSQGQITQ
+305 LVGDSQGEITQ
-316 YFMVRD
+316 FFMVRD

-331 IRTLKLADAPIKV
+331 IRTLKLGDAPIKI
-344 LEAEQRRKGFVAVD
+344 LEAEQRRKGFVAID
-358 SRGRVGLFNTTAE
+358 NTGRVGIFNTTAE
-371 KTAIDQPLLDAEPL
+371 KTAIDQPLLQGAPL

-397 MQDAQGV
+397 VQNAQGV
-404 FHRYAID
+404 FQRYSID

-433 PQYTWQS
+433 PEYTWQS

-511 FAGLFLAPFMETHLP
+511 FAGLFLAPFMESHLP
-526 GVFAVLLIIPLGI
+526 GVFAVLLILPLGI
-539 VTFAFT
+539 VTFAFA
-545 WAQLPDRIRD
+545 WAQLPGRIRD
-555 LIPEGWHVVVLVPLV
+555 LIPEGWHVVILIPLV
-570 VLLGWLSFSL
+570 IVLAWLSFSL
-580 SQPMELW
+580 SQPMELL
-587 FFNGDMRN
+587 FFQGDMRN
-595 WLSNDLGIDFDQRNA
+595 WLSNDLGISFDQRNA

-653 TLVRVVLPTAS
+653 TLVKVVLPTAS

-693 VMNANI
+693 IMNANI

-739 VVNTLADLVRQRL
+739 VVNTLADVVRQRL
-752 RNKYSTL
+752 RKKYSTL

>member
-33 RAIALGGLSVIVA
+33 RAIALGGLSLIVA

-539 VTFAFT
+539 VTFAFA

-570 VLLGWLSFSL
+570 VVLGWLSFSL

>member
-539 VTFAFT
+539 VTFAFA

-555 LIPEGWHVVVLVPLV
+555 LIPEGWHVMVLVPLV
-570 VLLGWLSFSL
+570 VVLGWLSFSL

>member
-14 SPRMRTRRKF
+14 SPGMRTRRKF
-24 RAWKDRFAR
+24 RALKDRFAR

-72 FELPESVRADKIL
+72 FALPESLHGDKIL
-85 TMFTE
+85 TLFTE
-90 EQNEIAALLTESGK
+90 EQNEIAALLSESGK
-104 LLFINAQNGQPVSE
+104 LLFINAHNGQPVSE
-118 QQLPLM
+118 QQLPLL

-131 KVKTPGDDTLLLG
+131 KGKTPSDDTLLLG

-150 LAVAT
+150 LALTT

-171 PQVTQLFNGKPLQ
+171 PQVTQLFNGKTVPL
-184 LDSQQRPLHYITQQ
+184 DAQQRPLHYITQQ
-198 TAPDGVLLAG
+198 TVPGGVLLAG

-215 VMVLLRQRSN
+215 VMALLRQRSN

-231 QETLEPIVFPS
+231 QETLEPIEFPS
-242 TSLYQR
+242 TTLYQR
-248 VLIAPDHHYIFAL
+248 VLIAPDHHYMFAL

-267 DVYDSRDLQNI
+267 DVYDSRDLHNI
-278 QLSHTLA
+278 ELAQTLA

-358 SRGRVGLFNTTAE
+358 DRGRVGLFNTTAE
-371 KTAIDQPLLDAEPL
+371 KKAIDQPLLDAAPL

-426 WYEGYSE
+426 WYEGYNE

-526 GVFAVLLIIPLGI
+526 GVFAVLLLMPLGI
-539 VTFAFT
+539 VTFAFA
-545 WAQLPDRIRD
+545 WAQLPERIRD

-570 VLLGWLSFSL
+570 MLLGWLSFSV
-580 SQPMELW
+580 SQPLELW
-587 FFNGDMRN
+587 FFNGDMRS

>member
-171 PQVTQLFNGKPLQ
+171 PQVTQLFNGNPLQ

-539 VTFAFT
+539 VTFAFA

-570 VLLGWLSFSL
+570 VVLGWLSFSL

>member
-290 QQVTQM
+290 QLVTQM

-526 GVFAVLLIIPLGI
+526 GVFAVLLLMPLGI